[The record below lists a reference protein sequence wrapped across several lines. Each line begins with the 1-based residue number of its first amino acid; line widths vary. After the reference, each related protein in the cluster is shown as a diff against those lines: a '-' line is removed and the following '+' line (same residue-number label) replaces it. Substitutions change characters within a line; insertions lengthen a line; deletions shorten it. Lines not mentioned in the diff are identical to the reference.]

1 MIRSFKHELK
11 IINPK
16 DNPQNLRF
24 QTFLFFFSPKKITH
38 IFPYQSW
45 PTKQSP
51 SPKHFNLN
59 FSSISLSKSPP
70 PSRYIIPD
78 PRPTDSSP
86 NTISHSKTLRQKKRN
101 SCQSW
106 DRPSGTKKKVVKVVS
121 STVSFPSLRNL
132 VETRDARQQWSRNEV
147 VGRVT
152 TRSVAIARS
161 RWTTPQV
168 WFRCGCSPE
177 AVTVNRYS
185 PPRNIQFRMESGL
198 DSKNHLGKEHDTSL
212 ADSWKDYLFVR

>member
-1 MIRSFKHELK
+1 MK

-16 DNPQNLRF
+16 DKSILRIYDSKHF
-24 QTFLFFFSPKKITH
+24 SSFFPPKKITH

-51 SPKHFNLN
+51 SPKRFNLN

-147 VGRVT
+147 VGRAT